1 MSDTIKG
8 LTVMLRPDMRDDDAE
23 CVINAI
29 RMVKGV
35 VDVKS
40 HVADM
45 NHHFAVQTAKLEMR
59 KKLQELLE

>member
-1 MSDTIKG
+1 
-8 LTVMLRPDMRDDDAE
+8 MLRPDMRDDDAE